1 MVSGSRQSRSWN
13 VGAAVTC
20 PGERYGS
27 LGSLS
32 AGTPSGPED
41 GAIRWDSLWEEMKF
55 PELPV
60 CLYQPENTY
69 LLCPQEQRLML
80 WRNPQTR
87 HSGRG
92 TSGGAKW
99 AAKPW
104 EGIQGSLSSWGEIP
118 KPESRQGP
126 GLEDS
131 PLEEETVS
139 ETDLWLLAFGRP
151 SKQKLDASANT
162 ISVSPEACLCAQN
175 FHHHFIASAFQFFYF
190 EINVDS

>member
-1 MVSGSRQSRSWN
+1 MSKPTRTKNRREDIRQEASSCGRWT
-13 VGAAVTC
+13 VEG
-20 PGERYGS
+20 GR
-27 LGSLS
+27 
-32 AGTPSGPED
+32 AGTEMLVPQRPARGGSMEAWGPKCRNVWAWRR
-41 GAIRWDSLWEEMKF
+41 GDSLRVSVEETKL

-99 AAKPW
+99 AARPW
-104 EGIQGSLSSWGEIP
+104 KGIQGSLSSWREIP
-118 KPESRQGP
+118 EPKARQGP

-139 ETDLWLLAFGRP
+139 DLWLLAFGRP
-151 SKQKLDASANT
+151 SKQKLNA
-162 ISVSPEACLCAQN
+162 
-175 FHHHFIASAFQFFYF
+175 
-190 EINVDS
+190 